1 MSGRFYCNGKKEECK
16 DSCECYMNGGNCHCT
31 NEIDYAADKKPEFKI
46 HKESKPI
53 HEEYRAVREG
63 STSEYIVPAVVSV
76 IAAFVTNLII
86 ILAKML

>member
-1 MSGRFYCNGKKEECK
+1 MSGKFYCNGKKEECK
-16 DSCECYMNGGNCHCT
+16 DSKACYKNGGNCHCT
-31 NEIDYAADKKPEFKI
+31 KEIDYAADKKPEFKI